1 LPFVVPPMPP
11 FLRRRL
17 ALSLAIALLIFVP
30 PRPGAAQDETPSNAW
45 SRVATPLPGS
55 ARIIG
60 GVAHGCIAGAEQLPP
75 DGAGFEVIRLSRHRD
90 FGHPD
95 LLAFIERLGRRT
107 AASGLPAFYVGDMAQ
122 PRGGPLPFGHA
133 SHQTGI
139 DVDIWFNMS
148 VKKWLPPKA
157 RETVDLPSMLL
168 ANYRDIDPRQFG
180 PRQIALLKAAASDPA
195 VERIFVNPVIKAALC
210 RSEIESSVVDRA
222 WLERIRPWYGHDDH
236 FHVRLR
242 CPASSPECEEQQP
255 VPPGDG
261 CGAELASWLRHL
273 PPRPPE
279 HAVERR
285 PVLPQSCSAVL
296 TAP

>member
-1 LPFVVPPMPP
+1 MPLT
-11 FLRRRL
+11 LRRRL
-17 ALSLAIALLIFVP
+17 AFPVAAVLLTIVS
-30 PRPGAAQDETPSNAW
+30 PRLGAAQDETPSNAW
-45 SRVATPLPGS
+45 SKVATPLPGP
-55 ARIIG
+55 ARVVG
-60 GVAHGCIAGAEQLPP
+60 GVAHGCIAGAQELPP
-75 DGAGFEVIRLSRHRD
+75 DGAGYEVIRLSRHRD

-95 LLAFIERLGRRT
+95 LLAFIQRLGRRT
-107 AASGLPAFYVGDMAQ
+107 AAEGLPAFYVGDMAQ

-139 DVDIWFNMS
+139 DVDIWFNMT
-148 VKKWLPPKA
+148 VKKWIPPRA

-168 ANYRDIDPRQFG
+168 ANYRAIDPRQFG
-180 PRQIALLKAAASDPA
+180 SRQIALLKTAASDPA

-210 RSEIESSVVDRA
+210 RSAIESSVEERS

-261 CGAELASWLRHL
+261 CGVELASWLRHL

-285 PVLPQSCSAVL
+285 PLLPASCSAIL